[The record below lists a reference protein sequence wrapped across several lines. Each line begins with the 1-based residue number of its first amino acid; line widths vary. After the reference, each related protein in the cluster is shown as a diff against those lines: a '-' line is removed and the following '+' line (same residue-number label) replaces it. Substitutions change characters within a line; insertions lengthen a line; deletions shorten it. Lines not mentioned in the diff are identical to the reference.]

1 MNNTLANGEVIYNS
15 LSQRLSD
22 TNKKELFYNFAK
34 NELVTIISFSAFI
47 FIFVLLEAVFRF
59 STGVRT
65 ILFWTTISTLVTTLI
80 FFAVNYFLK
89 RTGTIKPF
97 DPVIY
102 SKKVGNKFTVIK
114 DSLSNS
120 LSLFKNNSA
129 SVFSDE
135 LILANLEKVNER
147 SGGINFSSFIPF
159 GKLKK
164 LSIIL
169 IASFVLYSICFAIFP
184 GTMFGSLNRLVNY
197 QYNFIDGEYGIIFE
211 IEPGS
216 TEVVKGERVDI
227 SILVKANKEGLDI
240 RNLKFYTKELKRD
253 GTEILLNEK
262 ELETTING
270 YFLTSIES
278 VNTDLVYYA
287 EYEGIESDKFEIKI
301 LDYPIV
307 KSFRVTVNPPELTGM
322 PSRELKENEG
332 DIFCPEGSRL
342 EFELTSSRELSLAG
356 IELNGNLNTFNITDD
371 KASGSVTVSNSGTY
385 KFVLKDT
392 EGRENR
398 NSKLYNIKVVN
409 DDPPKIVIIE
419 PKESNYT
426 LKGERELIV
435 RARISDDFGFS
446 KLTLHYSKTN
456 GNNSASGNYT
466 IVNIPIKNLTATS
479 LEVPYLWSIAGLGLR
494 SGERVEYYM
503 EVTDNTGKTVRSDT
517 RILQYKSLTEII
529 KESEQ
534 MTKELK
540 SDLESVTEDAFDLQ
554 KQLMDMKNKSQ
565 MNEELGLNEQQK
577 KELQQQVENVQKNLD
592 ATQNKINQ
600 SVDQMKQNN
609 LSDKTLEQYMKMQE
623 LFSKINTP
631 ELQEMLKK
639 LKEALQK
646 NNKDEMRDAMKNFNF
661 DEEAFKKNLE
671 KIMEMMKKIEA
682 LQDFGKL
689 TEKLDE
695 LTKDQDKLNEETK
708 QTDGNDKE
716 KLNEL
721 SNKQNEVK
729 DKTDEFKEA
738 LKDLIEKMKEMKD
751 DEMSPKDLQ
760 KLLDQMNKMNPQD
773 KMQNSKDQLQKGQK
787 QNSEQTQENI
797 SKDLNELNKQMQDAL
812 EKQLS
817 MMDMNSKMMD
827 KMEGIKEK
835 LEELSKKQ
843 QELRDKTEDLS
854 QSDKQEMKENSKEQ
868 QGLQQNLSEQIN
880 DLMNLSK
887 SGAPL
892 SPELGKELG
901 NSYNNMD
908 KAGEN
913 LDKGNKNDASNNQ
926 GKAKESLDNAV
937 KMLGDMMGQMKQQGK
952 DGQNGEGKMGQLMKQ
967 LADIIGQQQGLNG
980 KMGQFGEN
988 GTGKEGNNGKEGKDG
1003 LTPQQK
1009 EQLQKLQLEQE
1020 QLSKSLEDLN
1030 KELEEEKQRSGEK
1043 VLGNLD
1049 EIKKQMQDVIKDMQE
1064 QNITKETLEKQNRI
1078 LSRLLDA
1085 QLSQREKDF
1094 EQKRESRPGTNY
1106 IRTSP
1111 PEVVLSG
1118 PKSFNALKE
1127 EFLKLQKEGYT
1138 EDYEELITKYLLE
1151 LRKNGYVTEE

>member
-15 LSQRLSD
+15 LSQRLSN
-22 TNKKELFYNFAK
+22 TNKKELLYNFLR
-34 NELVTIISFSAFI
+34 NELLTILGFGVFI
-47 FIFVLLEAVFRF
+47 FILVLLEAVFRF
-59 STGVRT
+59 STGMRT
-65 ILFWTTISTLVTTLI
+65 IIFWTTTSTLFTTVI
-80 FFAVNYFLK
+80 FFAVNYILK
-89 RTGTIKPF
+89 RTGIIRPF
-97 DPVIY
+97 DPLIY
-102 SKKVGNKFTVIK
+102 SQKVGNKFAVIK

-120 LSLFKNNSA
+120 MSLFKNNSA
-129 SVFSDE
+129 SVFSNE

-159 GKLKK
+159 NKLKK
-164 LSIIL
+164 ISVTL
-169 IASFVLYSICFAIFP
+169 IASLLIYTICFAVFP
-184 GTMFGSLNRLVNY
+184 HTMFGSLKRLVNY

-211 IEPGS
+211 IEPGN
-216 TEVVKGERVDI
+216 TEIVKGERVDV

-240 RNLKFYTKELKRD
+240 SNLRFFTKEVKHD

-262 ELETTING
+262 ELETTVNG
-270 YFLTSIES
+270 YFLTTIES

-287 EYEGIESDKFEIKI
+287 EYEGIESDKYEIKI
-301 LDYPIV
+301 LDYPII
-307 KSFRVTVNPPELTGM
+307 KSFKVTVHPPELTGM

-342 EFELTSSRELSLAG
+342 EFELTSSRELSAAG
-356 IELNGNLNTFNITDD
+356 IDLNENFNAFSVNGD
-371 KASGSVTVSNSGTY
+371 KATGSVTVSNSGTY

-398 NSKLYNIKVVN
+398 NSKLYSIKVVN

-435 RARISDDFGFS
+435 RARIFDDFGFS

-456 GNNSASGNYT
+456 GNNSASGNYA
-466 IVNIPIKNLTATS
+466 IVNIPIKNLDATS
-479 LEVPYLWSIAGLGLR
+479 LEVPYLWNVAGLRLS
-494 SGERVEYYM
+494 SGERVEYFM
-503 EVTDNTGKTVRSDT
+503 EVTDNTGKTARSEIRT
-517 RILQYKSLTEII
+517 LQYKSLTELL

-540 SDLESVTEDAFDLQ
+540 SDLESVSEDAFNLQ

-565 MNEELGLNEQQK
+565 MNEELGLNEQQRK
-577 KELQQQVENVQKNLD
+577 DLQQQVDQVQKNLD

-600 SVDQMKQNN
+600 SIDQMKQNN

-623 LFSKINTP
+623 LFNKINTP

-646 NNKDEMRDAMKNFNF
+646 NNKDEVRDAMKNFNF

-682 LQDFGKL
+682 LQEFGEL

-695 LTKDQDKLNEETK
+695 LTKDQEKLNEDTK
-708 QTDGNDKE
+708 QTDANDKE
-716 KLNEL
+716 KMNDL
-721 SNKQNEVK
+721 SNKQDDVK
-729 DKTDEFKEA
+729 NKTDEFKDA

-760 KLLDQMNKMNPQD
+760 NLLDKMNKMNPQN
-773 KMQNSKDQLQKGQK
+773 KMQNSKDQLQKGEK
-787 QNSEQTQENI
+787 QNSEKTQQNI
-797 SKDLNELNKQMQDAL
+797 SQDLNELNKQMQDAL

-827 KMEGIKEK
+827 KMQGIKEK

-854 QSDKQEMKENSKEQ
+854 QSDKKEMKETGKQQ
-868 QGLQQNLSEQIN
+868 QGLQQDLSQQID

-901 NSYNNMD
+901 KSYNKMD

-913 LDKGNKNDASNNQ
+913 LDKGNKGDASQNQ
-926 GKAKESLDNAV
+926 GDAKESLDNAV
-937 KMLGDMMGQMKQQGK
+937 KMLGDMMGQMQQQGK
-952 DGQNGEGKMGQLMKQ
+952 NGQNGEGKMGQLMQK
-967 LADIIGQQQGLNG
+967 LAEIIGQQQGLNG

-988 GTGKEGNNGKEGKDG
+988 GQEGNNGKTGKDG

-1009 EQLQKLQLEQE
+1009 EQLQRLQLEQE
-1020 QLSKSLEDLN
+1020 QLSKSLEQLN

-1049 EIKKQMQDVIKDMQE
+1049 EIKKQMQDVIKDMQD

-1106 IRTSP
+1106 SRTSP